1 MREDEVF
8 LFSFCPRHLTI
19 PVYPSIRPAAF
30 SGARRAEIRRIDVQV
45 RDKLIVA
52 LDFNSAEAAAQMT
65 DKLRGR
71 AGMFKVG
78 MEAFTAEGPMLARY
92 LIDSGEKVFLDL
104 KFLDIPN
111 TVRGACRAA
120 AKMGVT
126 LLNIHALGG
135 RKMMRAAVEGAAE
148 GAIEG
153 GPRPLVLA
161 VTILTS
167 LAADDL
173 EELGIAGP
181 PEDAVLRMAR
191 LAQREGID
199 GVVASAKEVAA
210 LRRECGPDFVIVTP
224 GIRPL
229 GAAAND
235 QSRTATPKAALDAGA
250 NYLVIGRPIT
260 AAEDPAKAAAAILEE
275 MQQSTGIPQ
284 SE

>member
-1 MREDEVF
+1 MQ
-8 LFSFCPRHLTI
+8 
-19 PVYPSIRPAAF
+19 A
-30 SGARRAEIRRIDVQV
+30 

-52 LDFNSAEAAAQMT
+52 LDFNTAETAAQMT
-65 DKLRGR
+65 DKLRGH

-111 TVRGACRAA
+111 TVRGACRSAA
-120 AKMGVT
+120 RIGVS
-126 LLNIHALGG
+126 LLNVHALGG
-135 RKMMRAAVEGAAE
+135 RKMLRAALEGATE
-148 GAIEG
+148 GASDKR
-153 GPRPLVLA
+153 PRPLVLA

-181 PEDAVLRMAR
+181 PESAVLRMAR
-191 LAQREGID
+191 LAQSEGLD
-199 GVVASAKEVAA
+199 GVVTSAKEVTA

-224 GIRPL
+224 GIRPV

-235 QSRTATPKAALDAGA
+235 QSRTATPQAALAAGA
-250 NYLVIGRPIT
+250 DYLVIGRPIT
-260 AAEDPAKAAAAILEE
+260 AAPDPAAAAEAILEE
-275 MQQSTGIPQ
+275 MQES
-284 SE
+284 S

>member
-1 MREDEVF
+1 
-8 LFSFCPRHLTI
+8 
-19 PVYPSIRPAAF
+19 
-30 SGARRAEIRRIDVQV
+30 VQV

-52 LDFNSAEAAAQMT
+52 LDFNTAEAATQMT

-104 KFLDIPN
+104 KFMDIPN

-120 AKMGVT
+120 AAMGVT
-126 LLNIHALGG
+126 LLNVHALGG
-135 RKMMRAAVEGAAE
+135 RQMLRAALEGATE
-148 GAIEG
+148 GTSG
-153 GPRPLVLA
+153 GRPRPLVLA

-167 LAADDL
+167 LAAEDL
-173 EELGIAGP
+173 KELGLAGP

-191 LAQREGID
+191 LAQSEGLD

-210 LRRECGPDFVIVTP
+210 LRRECGPQFVIVTP
-224 GIRPL
+224 GIRPA

-235 QSRTATPKAALDAGA
+235 QSRTATPKSALAAGA
-250 NYLVIGRPIT
+250 DYLVIGRPIT
-260 AAEDPAKAAAAILEE
+260 AASDPAAAAESILEE
-275 MQQSTGIPQ
+275 MKPSSGNIPKPA
-284 SE
+284 

>member
-1 MREDEVF
+1 
-8 LFSFCPRHLTI
+8 
-19 PVYPSIRPAAF
+19 
-30 SGARRAEIRRIDVQV
+30 VQV

-52 LDFNSAEAAAQMT
+52 LDFNTAEAATQMT

-104 KFLDIPN
+104 KFMDIPN

-120 AKMGVT
+120 AAMGVT
-126 LLNIHALGG
+126 LLNVHALGG
-135 RKMMRAAVEGAAE
+135 RKMLRAALEGATE
-148 GAIEG
+148 GASEG
-153 GPRPLVLA
+153 RPRPLVLA

-167 LAADDL
+167 LAAGDL
-173 EELGIAGP
+173 EEMGIAGP

-191 LAQREGID
+191 LAQSEGLD

-210 LRRECGPDFVIVTP
+210 LRRECGPQFVIVTP
-224 GIRPL
+224 GIRPA

-235 QSRTATPKAALDAGA
+235 QSRTATPQSALAAGA
-250 NYLVIGRPIT
+250 DYLVIGRPIT
-260 AAEDPAKAAAAILEE
+260 AATDPAAAAEAILEE
-275 MQQSTGIPQ
+275 MKKSSGTHPKPA
-284 SE
+284 EDNP

>member
-1 MREDEVF
+1 MQ
-8 LFSFCPRHLTI
+8 
-19 PVYPSIRPAAF
+19 A
-30 SGARRAEIRRIDVQV
+30 

-52 LDFNSAEAAAQMT
+52 LDFNTAEAATQMT

-126 LLNIHALGG
+126 LLNVHALGG
-135 RKMMRAAVEGAAE
+135 RKMLHAALEGATE
-148 GAIEG
+148 GASEG
-153 GPRPLVLA
+153 RPRPRVLA

-167 LAADDL
+167 LASDDL
-173 EELGIAGP
+173 DELGITGP
-181 PEDAVLRMAR
+181 PESAVLRMAR
-191 LAQREGID
+191 LAQSEGLD
-199 GVVASAKEVAA
+199 GVVASAREVSA
-210 LRRECGPDFVIVTP
+210 LRKECGPNFLIVTP
-224 GIRPL
+224 GIRPA

-235 QSRTATPKAALDAGA
+235 QARTATPQSALDAGA
-250 NYLVIGRPIT
+250 DYLVVGRPIT
-260 AAEDPAKAAAAILEE
+260 AAQDPATAAEAILKE
-275 MQQSTGIPQ
+275 MQNSSGYIPP
-284 SE
+284 SS

>member
-1 MREDEVF
+1 MQ
-8 LFSFCPRHLTI
+8 
-19 PVYPSIRPAAF
+19 A
-30 SGARRAEIRRIDVQV
+30 

-52 LDFNSAEAAAQMT
+52 LDFNTADAAAQMT
-65 DKLRGR
+65 DKLRGL

-126 LLNIHALGG
+126 LLNIHAVGG
-135 RKMMRAAVEGAAE
+135 RKMMRAALEGATE
-148 GAIEG
+148 GTSAG
-153 GPRPLVLA
+153 RPRPLVLA

-167 LAADDL
+167 LAAEDL
-173 EELGIAGP
+173 QEMGIAGP
-181 PEDAVLRMAR
+181 PESAVLRLAR
-191 LAQREGID
+191 LAQSEGLD

-210 LRRECGPDFVIVTP
+210 LRTECGPDFVIVTP
-224 GIRPL
+224 GIRPA

-235 QSRTATPKAALDAGA
+235 QSRVATPQAALGAGA
-250 NYLVIGRPIT
+250 SYLVVGRPIT
-260 AAEDPAKAAAAILEE
+260 AAPDPAAAAAAILEE
-275 MQQSTGIPQ
+275 MQQS
-284 SE
+284 S

>member
-1 MREDEVF
+1 MQ
-8 LFSFCPRHLTI
+8 
-19 PVYPSIRPAAF
+19 
-30 SGARRAEIRRIDVQV
+30 VQV

-52 LDFNSAEAAAQMT
+52 LDFNTAEAATQMT

-135 RKMMRAAVEGAAE
+135 RKMMRAALEGATAGTSE
-148 GAIEG
+148 DR
-153 GPRPLVLA
+153 PRPLVLA

-181 PEDAVLRMAR
+181 PENAVIRMAR
-191 LAQREGID
+191 LAQSEGLD

-210 LRRECGPDFVIVTP
+210 LRKECGPNFVIVTP
-224 GIRPL
+224 GIRPA

-235 QSRTATPKAALDAGA
+235 QSRIATPQAALDAGA
-250 NYLVIGRPIT
+250 SYLVVGRPIT
-260 AAEDPAKAAAAILEE
+260 AAPDPAAAAAAILEE
-275 MQQSTGIPQ
+275 MQQASGNISQ
-284 SE
+284 SA